1 MPEPLSVAA
10 ILGGMADALPTH
22 PSNDD
27 SSDLA
32 SSYEVIAL
40 LNHSYLSA
48 LGFKLQGFDEDKK
61 LCKFTCP
68 PQHYDLANARPTAEC
83 ESLAPRL
90 PPQWNS
96 GFGSYSF
103 VYSHKQSAMT
113 FSFRVDRMG
122 KKVEIRGLAVG
133 DDNIRRFERS
143 ISEVVDS
150 KKLPIRITMNDNG
163 EDRSDLVDKLRGVF
177 TSEQAIAGTFPLE
190 PLSLE
195 AFTDSI

>member
-1 MPEPLSVAA
+1 MYEPLSVAA

-22 PSNDD
+22 SPSDD

-40 LNHSYLSA
+40 LIHSYLSA
-48 LGFKLQGFDEDKK
+48 IGFKLQGFDEDKK
-61 LCKFTCP
+61 LRKLSLHDC
-68 PQHYDLANARPTAEC
+68 HDLSHTRVLAEC

-90 PPQWNS
+90 PSQWNS

-103 VYSHKQSAMT
+103 VYSHKQSAMS
-113 FSFRVDRMG
+113 FSIRVDRMG
-122 KKVEIRGLAVG
+122 KKVEVRGLAVG

-150 KKLPIRITMNDNG
+150 KKLPIRITIKDDQ

-177 TSEQAIAGTFPLE
+177 TSEQAIVGMFFISKMVFL
-190 PLSLE
+190 LVS
-195 AFTDSI
+195 